1 LLFEYIRLNKIT
13 LQHHLGY
20 ILIDNIQQSKEYLN
34 IQLITKIF
42 RFIYFVYMLFVVS
55 LIVEDNT
62 WSSSLKYGI
71 LLAVVYIIQNFVL
84 TKG

>member
-1 LLFEYIRLNKIT
+1 
-13 LQHHLGY
+13 
-20 ILIDNIQQSKEYLN
+20 
-34 IQLITKIF
+34 
-42 RFIYFVYMLFVVS
+42 MLFVVS